1 MAVTVFRDLA
11 PVQDPWRELASDVG
25 GPIEQYEWVASCTA
39 TPSWRGEVWVAA
51 VEERGDLAAL
61 CPFALKRVRG
71 VNRRVM
77 LGVDVHRE
85 PMDLLARDGDALEA
99 LAEGLARDAVP
110 VEFGR
115 LPADSP
121 AIPALRRAFRG
132 RWTVVTRS
140 LPPSPF
146 ITLDPSWAEPE
157 SHLNSRRRSDLRRA
171 RRRAERLG
179 EVTSE
184 IRTPAAWEVND
195 LLDEAMRVEVRSWKR
210 EARTAILCDPAEEAF
225 IRSYAAAAVPRG
237 LMRLAFLRIDGRAVA
252 MQIAMVAGGGYWLSK
267 IGYDDE
273 FAACSPGLL
282 LLRDSIAHA
291 VGEGL
296 TSFEFLGR
304 SESWIGAWTEQERQ
318 TVALHAYPHN
328 PHGAAALA
336 ADAAAMGLRTARRR
350 AEATAP
356 RVRSH
361 ARDAARRAAAPV
373 SRRYIAGEGLEDALA
388 VRARLAANGIGA
400 TLGLWDGPA
409 DTARGI
415 ADGYLAALD
424 GLGDAGPDDYVSV
437 KFTALGMSP
446 ELLAE
451 VVTRGAERG
460 RRVHL
465 DAMGPESATPTR
477 AAVERVLGERPD
489 AVVGVTLPG
498 RWFRSPD
505 DAGWARAAGLPVR
518 VVKGEWSDPDAP
530 DRDPAKGFLEII
542 DRLSGSEAP
551 VSVATHD
558 PELAETALQ
567 RLRAAG
573 TPCVLEQL
581 YGLPRR
587 RPAEVAR
594 ALGVPV
600 RVYVP
605 YGHAYM
611 PYALSQLRRR
621 PRIAVWLARDL
632 GRSML
637 GRDRD

>member
-1 MAVTVFRDLA
+1 MTVFRDLA

-25 GPIEQYEWVASCTA
+25 GPIEQFEWVASCTT

-77 LGVDVHRE
+77 LGVDVHHE
-85 PMDLLARDGDALEA
+85 PMDLLARDDDALDA

-121 AIPALRRAFRG
+121 AIPALKRAFRG
-132 RWTVVTRS
+132 RWTVVTRQ

-157 SHLNSRRRSDLRRA
+157 SHLNARRRSDLRRA

-179 EVTSE
+179 EVTTE
-184 IRTPAAWEVND
+184 IRCPEAWELTD

-210 EARTAILCDPAEEAF
+210 EAKTAILCDPAEEAF

-237 LMRLAFLRIDGRAVA
+237 VMRLAFLRIDGRAVA

-296 TSFEFLGR
+296 RSFEFLGR
-304 SESWIGAWTEQERQ
+304 SESWIGAWTDQERQ

-328 PHGAAALA
+328 AHGAAALA
-336 ADAAAMGLRTARRR
+336 ADATAMSARKARRR
-350 AEATAP
+350 AEAAVP
-356 RVRSH
+356 EVRSR
-361 ARDAARRAAAPV
+361 ARSAARRAAEPV
-373 SRRYIAGEGLEDALA
+373 SRRYIAGEALDDALA
-388 VRARLAANGIGA
+388 VRARLAGSGIGA
-400 TLGLWDGPA
+400 TLGLWDGPG
-409 DTARGI
+409 DTPRAI

-424 GLGDAGPDDYVSV
+424 GLGDSGPDDYVSI
-437 KFTALGMSP
+437 KLPALGMSP
-446 ELLAE
+446 ERLAE
-451 VVTRGAERG
+451 VVARGAERG

-465 DAMGPESATPTR
+465 DAMAPETATPTR
-477 AAVERVLGERPD
+477 AAVERVLADRPD
-489 AVVGVTLPG
+489 ASLGVTLPG

-505 DAGWARAAGLPVR
+505 DAAWAREAGLPVR
-518 VVKGEWSDPDAP
+518 VVKGEWADPDAP
-530 DRDPAKGFLEII
+530 DRDPAKGFLEVI
-542 DRLSGSEAP
+542 DRLCGAAAP
-551 VSVATHD
+551 VAVATHD
-558 PELAETALQ
+558 PELAETALR

-587 RPAEVAR
+587 GPIEVAR

-605 YGHAYM
+605 FGHAYM

-621 PRIAVWLARDL
+621 PRIALWLARDL
-632 GRSML
+632 GRSL
-637 GRDRD
+637 LRRERD